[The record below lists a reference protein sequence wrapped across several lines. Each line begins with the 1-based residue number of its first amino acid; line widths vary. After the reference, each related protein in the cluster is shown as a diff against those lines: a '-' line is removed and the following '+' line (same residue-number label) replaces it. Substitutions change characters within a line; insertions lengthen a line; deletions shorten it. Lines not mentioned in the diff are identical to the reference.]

1 MVRWM
6 GWFHK
11 TFSVDH
17 MFFFGVGMSYPMLS
31 PSGSRGVNRV
41 CGCGWDSKNQK
52 KDIPS
57 GYVKIAIENGQL

>member
-1 MVRWM
+1 
-6 GWFHK
+6 
-11 TFSVDH
+11 